1 MNGPLRD
8 VRVNDNKEGALK
20 HKILEA
26 LGASQEQWS
35 DWHWQMRNRMT
46 TGAELKRFIHL
57 SVEEEK
63 GIEWA
68 SRQRNLPLAVP
79 PYFVSLMDPDDPDC
93 PIRRQVIC
101 RVEESYD
108 AVFDM
113 EDPCGEDSHSPVPN
127 LVHRYP
133 DRVLLIAT
141 DRCLSYC
148 RYCTRKRIVGTGEIG
163 LSSEKLDRIC
173 SYLQRTPRVRDV
185 LISGGDPLIQSDE
198 RIDHLLG
205 RLRAIKHLEILRI
218 GSRAP
223 IFIPQRVTPDLIAI
237 LRRYHPFMMS
247 IHVNHPKEISAESRL
262 ALESLADGGVPLG
275 SQTVLLKG
283 VNDHPDI
290 IMKLCH
296 VLLKSRVRPYY
307 LYQCDPV
314 FGTEHFRTSV
324 DVGVKII
331 ERMRGHTTGYAV
343 PTFVVDAPGGGGK
356 IPLAPNYLISKI
368 RGKTILR
375 NYESKIFEYHDPI
388 EVGVKRKRKQDINY
402 PAVVQMLLPLEHTED
417 AFEKQPAK
425 KIKVS
430 AS

>member
-1 MNGPLRD
+1 M
-8 VRVNDNKEGALK
+8 
-20 HKILEA
+20 LEVMKA
-26 LGASQEQWS
+26 TPEQWN
-35 DWHWQMRNRMT
+35 DWHWQMRHRIT
-46 TGAELKRFIHL
+46 SAEILRQFIQL
-57 SVEEEK
+57 SPEEEK

-68 SRQRNLPLAVP
+68 SSQRSLPLAVP
-79 PYFVSLMDPDDPDC
+79 PYFVSLMDPKDPDC
-93 PIRRQVIC
+93 PIRKQVIC

-113 EDPCGEDSHSPVPN
+113 QDPCGEDSHTPVPN

-148 RYCTRKRIVGTGEIG
+148 RYCTRKRIVGSGEVG
-163 LSSEKLDRIC
+163 LSNEKLERIC
-173 SYLQRTPRVRDV
+173 QYLERTPKVRDV

-205 RLRAIKHLEILRI
+205 RLRQIPHLEILRI
-218 GSRAP
+218 GTRAP
-223 IFIPQRVTPDLIAI
+223 IFIPQRVTQNLVSV
-237 LRRYHPFMMS
+237 LKKYHPFMMS
-247 IHVNHPKEISAESRL
+247 IHINHPKELAPEVKA
-262 ALESLADGGVPLG
+262 ALEALADGGIPLG

-296 VLLKSRVRPYY
+296 ELLKARVKPYY

-324 DVGVKII
+324 DAGVKII
-331 ERMRGHTTGYAV
+331 EKLRGHTTGYAV

-356 IPLAPNYLISKI
+356 IPLSPNYVISQI

-375 NYESKIFEYHDPI
+375 NYEDKVFEYHDP
-388 EVGVKRKRKQDINY
+388 
-402 PAVVQMLLPLEHTED
+402 LEIG
-417 AFEKQPAK
+417 AK
-425 KIKVS
+425 KKRSKSREVSSVQLSLPCMEETENTIEKPSKRIKMK

>member
-1 MNGPLRD
+1 MKD
-8 VRVNDNKEGALK
+8 
-20 HKILEA
+20 KILKLLNATE
-26 LGASQEQWS
+26 EDWS
-35 DWHWQMRNRMT
+35 DWHWQMRHRFAT
-46 TGAELKRFIHL
+46 AQELKSFIHL
-57 SVEEEK
+57 SPEEEQ

-68 SRQRNLPLAVP
+68 CSQKNLPLAIP
-79 PYFVSLMDPDDPDC
+79 PYFVSLMDPEDADC

-113 EDPCGEDSHSPVPN
+113 QDPCGEDSHTPVPN

-148 RYCTRKRIVGTGEIG
+148 RYCTRKRIVGTGEVG
-163 LSSEKLDRIC
+163 LSNEKLDQIC
-173 SYLQRTPRVRDV
+173 RYLERTPQVRDV

-198 RIDHLLG
+198 RIDYLLG
-205 RLRAIKHLEILRI
+205 SLRKIKHLDILRI

-223 IFIPQRVTPDLIAI
+223 IFIPQRITPKLVDVLKK
-237 LRRYHPFMMS
+237 YHPFMMS
-247 IHVNHPKEISAESRL
+247 IHINHSKELGLESKK
-262 ALESLADGGVPLG
+262 ALEMLADGGIPLG

-283 VNDHPDI
+283 VNDQPEI
-290 IMKLCH
+290 ITKLCH
-296 VLLKSRVRPYY
+296 ELLKVRVKPYY

-331 ERMRGHTTGYAV
+331 EKMRGHTTGYAI

-356 IPLAPNYLISKI
+356 IPLAPNYLVSKV
-368 RGKTILR
+368 RNKTILR
-375 NYESKIFEYHDPI
+375 NYENKIFEYHDPI
-388 EVGVKRKRKQDINY
+388 EVG
-402 PAVVQMLLPLEHTED
+402 
-417 AFEKQPAK
+417 AK
-425 KIKVS
+425 KKRLSPDQPSPVQIPLSLTVEALKSPSSSQAPKISKQKLKS
-430 AS
+430 ASR